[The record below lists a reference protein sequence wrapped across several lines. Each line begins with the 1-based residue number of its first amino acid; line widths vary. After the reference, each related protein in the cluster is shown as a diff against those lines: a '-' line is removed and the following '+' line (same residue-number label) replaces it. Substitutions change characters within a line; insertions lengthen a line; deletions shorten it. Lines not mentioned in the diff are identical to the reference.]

1 MSDNI
6 TVIISDVA
14 TAGTMGVQNS
24 DNVDVSG
31 GSINGVSFGS
41 GNTHA
46 SPTITGGSVDL
57 TAGAIDVPT
66 LTKSNDSTSAASTAF
81 VQDALADFTP
91 LADGTLTGTPS
102 APTPSGGDDSTL
114 IATTAYVQGE
124 LLSFAPLASP
134 TFTGTPVAPTPAASD
149 NTTKVATTEFVQNEM
164 GSFAPLAS
172 PTFTGTPAAPTPS
185 SSDSTTKVAT
195 TAFVQ
200 GEIGSLAPLAS
211 PSLTGNPTAPTQ
223 ASTDDSTKLATTAF
237 VKDVVDTQ
245 YGALYTTANTIAEA
259 SVDATPRA
267 IISWD
272 TNGLSATLNPNHATL
287 NGIGVSDST
296 GVYQVSASVTAEGDH
311 NKTYRFELYQYD
323 NSASTFVATGIA
335 AEAEVGSAN
344 DSTNVSLHGILSLDA
359 NDVVVV
365 YQSSTDGG
373 TSLTIS
379 EAQLIITKL

>member
-81 VQDALADFTP
+81 VQDVLADFTP

-124 LLSFAPLASP
+124 LL
-134 TFTGTPVAPTPAASD
+134 
-149 NTTKVATTEFVQNEM
+149 
-164 GSFAPLAS
+164 SFAPLAS

-237 VKDVVDTQ
+237 VKDVVDIQ

-272 TNGLSATLNPNHATL
+272 TNGLSSTLNPNHATL
-287 NGIGVSDST
+287 NGIEVSDST
-296 GVYQVSASVTAEGDH
+296 GVYQVSASVTAEGEH
-311 NKTYRFELYQYD
+311 NTTYRFELYQYD